1 MEVCGEVAGTHALAG
16 GGEENL
22 SWKKGVFVCL
32 VLAGAISAAQL
43 QFSVTRHYVIL
54 VASMTTTLRS
64 SSKRKINKTKTKTKT
79 MGERQQIPILLSATG
94 YGLFYLSPAHE
105 FCPRTVHHGDRQFT
119 MLQ

>member
-22 SWKKGVFVCL
+22 SWKKDVFVCL

-54 VASMTTTLRS
+54 VASMTMTLRS
-64 SSKRKINKTKTKTKT
+64 SSKRKINKTKTKTKN
-79 MGERQQIPILLSATG
+79 
-94 YGLFYLSPAHE
+94 
-105 FCPRTVHHGDRQFT
+105 HG
-119 MLQ
+119 